1 MNAKEFFKKVC
12 SRFLLLN
19 LLAMVIVV
27 VLLCLGVG
35 YGLDLYTH
43 HGEGIE
49 VPDLKGMRYQK
60 ASLLLEEKGLSIV
73 VSDSGYNKT
82 LPADCILAQ
91 IPGHG
96 QKVKEGHIV
105 YVTVNSPSSPT
116 FAIPDIVDNSSLRE
130 AEAKLTAMG
139 FHLAPAQ
146 RVTGEK
152 DWVYGILCRGRR
164 ISNGD
169 RVPIDYTLTLMVGSG
184 AYDDTDS
191 IDYVNSNYSMDVT
204 DEGGNEVDEFV
215 EVTEPPVTEKAE

>member
-19 LLAMVIVV
+19 LLAMAIVV
-27 VLLCLGVG
+27 LLLCLGVG

-49 VPDLKGMRYQK
+49 VPELIGMRFQK
-60 ASLLLEEKGLSIV
+60 AYLLLQEKGLDLV
-73 VSDSGYNKT
+73 VSDSGYNKAF
-82 LPADCILAQ
+82 PADCILAQ
-91 IPGHG
+91 MPGHG
-96 QKVKEGHIV
+96 QKVKEGHVV

-139 FHLAPAQ
+139 FRLSPPQ
-146 RVTGEK
+146 RITGEK

-169 RVPIDYTLTLMVGSG
+169 RVPIDYPLTLMVGSG
-184 AYDDTDS
+184 AYDDADS
-191 IDYVNSNYSMDVT
+191 IDYVDSNYSIDVI
-204 DEGGNEVDEFV
+204 EGGVDDFE
-215 EVTEPPVTEKAE
+215 EVTEAPVAEQTD